1 MGSPVLNDT
10 LGHNTG
16 DLLLKLMADRLK
28 TCVREADTVA
38 RIGGDEFVILIED
51 LGVEEIKAASI
62 AETLGNTILSL
73 VGQTFKLDSYVHSA
87 SVSIGITLF
96 NSPDTSEEDVLKQA
110 DIAMYQAKD
119 SGRNAIRLFDINM
132 QERIASRVQLER
144 ELRFALELNQ
154 FELFY
159 QVQVNHNKTFVG
171 AEALIRWAH
180 PQRGMVSP
188 VEFIPLAEET
198 GLILPI
204 GKWVLETAC
213 AQLKKWQKKK
223 YTRDL
228 SISVNVSAKQFNQSH
243 FVAEVA
249 GVVKEYAID
258 PAFLKLE
265 LTESM
270 LQDDVDL
277 MIQKM
282 MALREIGVRF
292 ELDDFGTGYSS
303 LQYLKQLPLHQLKID
318 QSFIRDIETDSN
330 DKALVKT
337 IIAMAQSLDLKSIA
351 EGVENEQQRQF
362 LMDHGCDHFQGY
374 LFGRPMPI
382 DMLEK
387 LIAS

>member
-1 MGSPVLNDT
+1 
-10 LGHNTG
+10 
-16 DLLLKLMADRLK
+16 
-28 TCVREADTVA
+28 
-38 RIGGDEFVILIED
+38 
-51 LGVEEIKAASI
+51 
-62 AETLGNTILSL
+62 
-73 VGQTFKLDSYVHSA
+73 SA